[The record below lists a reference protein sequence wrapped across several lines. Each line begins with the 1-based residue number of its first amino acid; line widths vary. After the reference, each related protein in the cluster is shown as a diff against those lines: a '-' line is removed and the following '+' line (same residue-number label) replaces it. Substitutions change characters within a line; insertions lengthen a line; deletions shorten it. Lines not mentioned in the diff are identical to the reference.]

1 MVERQRLSTTQQLQ
15 EAYHGTGTLA
25 TARRT
30 EHMTARD
37 RPPAGAVLWR
47 SAWPGAGGG
56 TWEPRLDM
64 SETKDILTIKAE
76 IPGLE
81 AKHLDVSVSGDALT
95 IKGEKKRE
103 QEEKNEQRHVV
114 ERTYGTFV
122 RMVRLPAPVA
132 QDKIKASG
140 KNGVLTISLPKTEE
154 AKQKAIPVDGVE
166 G

>member
-1 MVERQRLSTTQQLQ
+1 VPGPE
-15 EAYHGTGTLA
+15 LA
-25 TARRT
+25 
-30 EHMTARD
+30 
-37 RPPAGAVLWR
+37 
-47 SAWPGAGGG
+47 GG

-95 IKGEKKRE
+95 IKGEKKGK

-122 RMVRLPAPVA
+122 RLVRLPAPVA

-140 KNGVLTISLPKTEE
+140 KNGVLTISLPKTAE
-154 AKQKAIPVDGVE
+154 AKQKAIPIDGVK

>member
-1 MVERQRLSTTQQLQ
+1 V
-15 EAYHGTGTLA
+15 
-25 TARRT
+25 
-30 EHMTARD
+30 
-37 RPPAGAVLWR
+37 
-47 SAWPGAGGG
+47 PGPELAGGL
-56 TWEPRLDM
+56 WEPRLDM
-64 SETKDILTIKAE
+64 SETKDTLTIKAE

-81 AKHLDVSVSGDALT
+81 AKHLDVSVSGDTLT
-95 IKGEKKRE
+95 IKGEQKRE

-122 RMVRLPAPVA
+122 RLVRLPAPVA

-140 KNGVLTISLPKTEE
+140 KNGVLTIRLPKTEE